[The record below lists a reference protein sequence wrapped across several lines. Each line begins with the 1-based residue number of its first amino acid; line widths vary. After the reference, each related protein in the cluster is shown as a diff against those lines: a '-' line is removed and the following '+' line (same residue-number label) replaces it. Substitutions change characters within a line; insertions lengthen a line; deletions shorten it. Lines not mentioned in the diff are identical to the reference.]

1 MPIQNAIYGELLTSK
16 EVCEVTGFTMNQLRN
31 WRSPSRRDLAPF
43 GFVSIGVSPYYRK
56 VVVQDYLD
64 EQGPQ
69 QGVYVMSERDKK
81 FPVAVGETISIQRA
95 NEIAVLSKVTTENV
109 YHWLEDQI
117 SKRGVKF
124 TDLSWKPLWSGWDEL
139 LEPLPYITY
148 VQRWDNLAWFKRA
161 VLCARAYVA
170 QEQGFEIDAV
180 EIGKLDVGSVP
191 PLNEKK

>member
-31 WRSPSRRDLAPF
+31 WRSPNRRDLAPF

-81 FPVAVGETISIQRA
+81 FPVAIGETISIERNNA
-95 NEIAVLSKVTTENV
+95 IAVLSKITTENV
-109 YHWLEDQI
+109 YAWLENEI
-117 SKRGVKF
+117 SKHGIKF
-124 TDLSWKPLWSGWDEL
+124 TDASWKPIWKQFDEIDG
-139 LEPLPYITY
+139 EQPYITY
-148 VQRWDNLAWFKRA
+148 VQRWDAPAWFKRA
-161 VLCARAYVA
+161 VLVARGYLAK
-170 QEQGFEIDAV
+170 QQGLEITLED
-180 EIGKLDVGSVP
+180 IGTLDVGNIP

>member
-31 WRSPSRRDLAPF
+31 WRSPNRRDLAPF

-81 FPVAVGETISIQRA
+81 FPVAIGESISIERNNA
-95 NEIAVLSKVTTENV
+95 IAVLSKVTTENV
-109 YHWLEDQI
+109 YAWLESQLDKQGI
-117 SKRGVKF
+117 RF
-124 TDLSWKPLWSGWDEL
+124 TDTWKSLWNAWDEL
-139 LEPLPYITY
+139 DVELPYITY
-148 VQRWDNLAWFKRA
+148 HQRWENTAWFRRA
-161 VLCARAYVA
+161 VLVARTYLA
-170 QEQGFEIDAV
+170 QQQELEIDAI
-180 EIGKLDVGSVP
+180 EIGKLDVGNVP

>member
-1 MPIQNAIYGELLTSK
+1 MPIQNTIYGELLTSK

-69 QGVYVMSERDKK
+69 QGVYVMTDRDKK
-81 FPVAVGETISIQRA
+81 FPVAVGEQISIEH
-95 NEIAVLSKVTTENV
+95 NTAVNTVSRITTENV
-109 YHWLEDQI
+109 YNWLEGQI
-117 SKRGVKF
+117 DKQGIKF
-124 TDLSWKPLWSGWDEL
+124 TDTWKELWAQFDAVDGEL
-139 LEPLPYITY
+139 AYITY
-148 VQRWDNLAWFKRA
+148 HQRYDNLAWFKRA
-161 VLCARAYVA
+161 VMTARAYLS
-170 QEQGFEIDAV
+170 ESQGFDLSLEDIKA
-180 EIGKLDVGSVP
+180 IPVGAVP